1 MLKPKTHFEQ
11 IPLAIVKKIVG
22 VPDLH
27 GIKTKRDRVS
37 RKKKPE
43 TIDRKFPLEFSGGGS

>member
-11 IPLAIVKKIVG
+11 IPLAVVKRIVG
-22 VPDLH
+22 VPVSQ
-27 GIKTKRDRVS
+27 GIKPKRDRVS

-43 TIDRKFPLEFSGGGS
+43 TIGRKFPLEFSSGGN